1 MSWDG
6 VERRKDQGE
15 LDARFSHISRSLQ
28 EITKRL
34 DDIDR
39 SINKVEGA
47 WLFAKY
53 VIAVPVALWAFYEWF
68 KDHVIR

>member
-15 LDARFSHISRSLQ
+15 LDARLNQVTRSLD
-28 EITKRL
+28 EIKTRL
-34 DDIDR
+34 GDIER
-39 SINKVEGA
+39 SITKVEGA